1 MIYIHRDWSQVP
13 EEIKVAL
20 KKAADELD
28 AINELDARKAY
39 IVENS
44 KAWTAVRDYLSGM
57 SSKKCWYSE
66 ARESVSRYQVDHFRP
81 HGRAKQAAKTFVEGY
96 SWLAFDLDNFRLAG
110 MLCNTVNKEYSEES
124 VGKGDWF
131 PLIDPTRRA
140 RLDNRAIDGESPILL
155 DPTDPED
162 PGKLWF
168 NEDGNVVPAQELEPD
183 EQASVNLAIDYLGLR
198 QSMLRD
204 QRRRTMLRARRA
216 ITRYKAVA
224 KTPRGERSAN
234 DRANLREA
242 EAELLAMSSPSGEFA
257 AAVRCCLIANGLRH
271 LVLQDELKVRAMD
284 PRDV

>member
-13 EEIKVAL
+13 EEIKEAL

-28 AINELDARKAY
+28 AIPDPKARKAH
-39 IVENS
+39 IENNS
-44 KAWTAVRDYLSGM
+44 KAWAAVRDYLSGM

-81 HGRAKQAAKTFVEGY
+81 HGRAKQAAKTYAEGY
-96 SWLAFDLDNFRLAG
+96 SWLAFDLHNFRLAG
-110 MLCNTVNKEYSEES
+110 MLCNTVNKEYSDES

-131 PLIDPTRRA
+131 PLVDSTRRA
-140 RLDNRAIDGESPILL
+140 TLENRAIDGESPILL

-216 ITRYKAVA
+216 ISRYKAVA
-224 KTPRGERSAN
+224 KIPKGDRSAN
-234 DRANLREA
+234 DRANLKEA
-242 EAELLAMSSPSGEFA
+242 EAELLAMSSPAGEFA
-257 AAVRCCLIANGLRH
+257 AAVRCYLIANGLRH
-271 LVLQDELKVRAMD
+271 LVLQDELRVRAMD
-284 PRDV
+284 PQEV